1 MNSSLDMTALRYTQ
15 ALAVSFEW
23 FEALK
28 ETCTLIGIA
37 RHFVQSRRDHAV

>member
-1 MNSSLDMTALRYTQ
+1 MNSSLDMTALLYMQ
-15 ALAVSFEW
+15 ALAVS